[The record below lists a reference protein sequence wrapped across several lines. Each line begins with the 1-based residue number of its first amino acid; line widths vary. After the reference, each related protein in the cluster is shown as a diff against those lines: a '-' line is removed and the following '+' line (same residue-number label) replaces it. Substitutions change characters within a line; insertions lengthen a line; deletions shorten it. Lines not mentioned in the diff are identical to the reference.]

1 MQPHA
6 RLSFSGKCGVINLQ
20 NCICAMNFVGANEAV
35 VAVASANGHIS
46 HAEAAHNGINAIT
59 ADVQCA

>member
-1 MQPHA
+1 
-6 RLSFSGKCGVINLQ
+6 
-20 NCICAMNFVGANEAV
+20 MNFVGANEAV